1 MKNQIR
7 FFGLLH
13 IQNNENKNLNFN
25 SISQNQ
31 KILVYL
37 KNAILLDKQL
47 KYYGFK
53 LILITNRK
61 NYLARLLKE
70 LNYVIALKSIKFNTF
85 VPKKTHF
92 YSCHFR
98 VDVFKFFSKQKKTY
112 SVLLDLDILI
122 LNNPKKILKF
132 CKNEISLVNNISQNV
147 IPAYG
152 SKKILNNLKI
162 LNPEINKINWIGGDF
177 FAGNSFFFKH
187 LYKKTK
193 FYQKKFI
200 KNIKNLSDQTDE
212 LFMTAS
218 IYEIKK
224 NNLINL
230 EYGNKIG
237 LFNRY
242 WNANIRHKQKKI
254 DFYKKFVFLHIPAD
268 KIFLSRC
275 YSKSKKKQNF
285 KEEYFNYVNNF
296 RNIIKLKIS
305 YLLPYKFKE
314 KLKYLIY
321 K

>member
-13 IQNNENKNLNFN
+13 VQNNENKNLNFN
-25 SISQNQ
+25 SVDQNQ

-47 KYYGFK
+47 KYYGFN
-53 LILITNRK
+53 LILITNKK
-61 NYLARLLKE
+61 NYLSRLLKKLKYE
-70 LNYVIALKSIKFNTF
+70 MILKSIKFDTY

-98 VDVFKFFSKQKKTY
+98 VDVFRFFSKQKKTY

-122 LNNPKKILKF
+122 LNNPKRLLKF
-132 CKNEISLVNNISQNV
+132 SKNKIALVNDISQNV

-152 SKKILNNLKI
+152 SKRILKNLKI
-162 LNPEINKINWIGGDF
+162 LNPEINKIKWIGGDF
-177 FAGNSFFFKH
+177 FAGDSTFFMY
-187 LYKKTK
+187 LYKKTNLYQRK
-193 FYQKKFI
+193 FV
-200 KNIKNLSDQTDE
+200 KNIKILSDQTDE
-212 LFMTAS
+212 LFMSAS
-218 IYEIKK
+218 IHDIKK
-224 NNLINL
+224 NNFIRIR
-230 EYGNKIG
+230 YGNKIS

-242 WNANIRHKQKKI
+242 WNANVLHQQKKI

-275 YSKSKKKQNF
+275 YDNLKNKQNF
-285 KEEYFNYVNNF
+285 KEEYFDYTKNL
-296 RNIIKLKIS
+296 RNITRLKIS
-305 YLLPYKFKE
+305 NLLPNKLKG
-314 KLKYLIY
+314 KLKYFIY